1 MNPIRKLYADLKI
14 ACVGFYATFKESRL
28 NTYKKGGQYVNI
40 YVLVVPT
47 KKSHKTKRKSK

>member
-28 NTYKKGGQYVNI
+28 NTYKKGQYVDI

-47 KKSHKTKRKSK
+47 KKFGKTKRKSK